1 MTAVEA
7 LNGHIEGELA
17 TPLSGR
23 NGARSRR
30 ARMPVGLNQRVP

>member
-17 TPLSGR
+17 TPLSGQSETEP
-23 NGARSRR
+23 GR
-30 ARMPVGLNQRVP
+30 AGRGCR